1 MRLIIVILTWINRK
15 FSLGITAFLPHNY
28 EFNDITTSQLVS
40 TEAPAGQPAI
50 SPEPTPP
57 LAEEAGLVE
66 PEQQVRQLI
75 KQALEAPTPQ
85 QFVDFFDFT
94 LRFRR
99 LSVWNARM
107 AHIQRPGASAIAT
120 ENEWR
125 SIKRY
130 VLPDAVPI
138 IILWPFSPIRFVYEL
153 ADTGPPVDREAIG
166 DPFATPGSF
175 NDKLLSHLVNNLKK
189 QKNFVVEVE
198 FLRQGYD
205 LAGSA
210 SFQGT
215 SSPPPSPDWT
225 EQAPN
230 PLGFFAS
237 AHTYTRPEAGNA
249 RTKAPLYRV
258 LVNDRLLNKERF
270 VTLAH
275 ELGHIFCGHL
285 GACLPGN
292 GKDEESGWPD
302 RRNTPLKIREIE
314 AEAVAFL
321 VAGRAGL
328 TPASAAYL
336 RPYAQTVDPG
346 CVEMDLI
353 VRAAGRIERLAN
365 AHYGKMQFK

>member
-1 MRLIIVILTWINRK
+1 M
-15 FSLGITAFLPHNY
+15 
-28 EFNDITTSQLVS
+28 
-40 TEAPAGQPAI
+40 
-50 SPEPTPP
+50 SPNSRCDNSSSRRSKHPP
-57 LAEEAGLVE
+57 LNSSWIFSISLCVFDVFPCGTLGWPTSNVPALPPLPRKMNG
-66 PEQQVRQLI
+66 VR
-75 KQALEAPTPQ
+75 
-85 QFVDFFDFT
+85 
-94 LRFRR
+94 
-99 LSVWNARM
+99 S
-107 AHIQRPGASAIAT
+107 SAT
-120 ENEWR
+120 C
-125 SIKRY
+125 
-130 VLPDAVPI
+130 
-138 IILWPFSPIRFVYEL
+138 
-153 ADTGPPVDREAIG
+153 
-166 DPFATPGSF
+166 
-175 NDKLLSHLVNNLKK
+175 LKK